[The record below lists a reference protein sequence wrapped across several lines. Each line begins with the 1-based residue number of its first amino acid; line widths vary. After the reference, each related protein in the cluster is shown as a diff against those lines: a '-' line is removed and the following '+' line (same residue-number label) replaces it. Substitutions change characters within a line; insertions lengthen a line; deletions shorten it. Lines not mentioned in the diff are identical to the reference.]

1 MSTEW
6 GPPLHPWMVQAVK
19 TLGFD
24 GMTPVQASTIPLL
37 SGNKDVVVEAVTGS
51 GKTLAFILP
60 ALVRLGRIEEKLKM
74 GQTNII
80 IVSPTRELA
89 RQTFKVL
96 NTVISLAPEPELY
109 RTQLI
114 TGGTDSPSIADI
126 KQFLALRPSILVAT
140 PGRLLDLLRHPH
152 VRTSAIDLLVL
163 DEADHLLDV
172 GIERT
177 ISAILGLLP
186 KQKRVGLFSATLGSE
201 IIQEIVRSGMRNPVK
216 VSVKSAHATPD
227 KLQTKYICTS
237 PLEKIPMALAL
248 LETTVFRKALVYV
261 PTCQSCVWWWEVF
274 RLFLPD
280 NIWSLHGKLQHKPR
294 VRTLERFTESTER
307 SILLATD
314 VAARGLDIPDVDFVL
329 QLDAPADPNIFVHR
343 AGRTAR
349 AGRDGLSVIM
359 LNDDLEGGYVDFM
372 SVRQVPLVEFPNP
385 PSPLPTE
392 SYLGK
397 VQSYM
402 KEDRT
407 HHDSAVRGFVSYVRF
422 YMKHS
427 ATSIFRLESLD
438 LVQIARS
445 FGLLK
450 LPRMPE
456 LRDPPNGGWLV
467 EPFDF
472 NAYVYRDKSREEAR
486 QRKLKEQQEFTP
498 DVNARERKNRNAVA
512 WSGKTERKGTAVTRR
527 EKRQRRAITR
537 KAEDPQNDSDSDT
550 QQDWKEIVQAK
561 KQRRREA
568 QVPKFD
574 L

>member
-6 GPPLHPWMVQAVK
+6 GPPLHPWMIEAVK
-19 TLGFD
+19 SLGFNE
-24 GMTPVQASTIPLL
+24 MTPVQASTIPLL

-60 ALVRLGRIEEKLKM
+60 ALIRLGRIEDKLKM
-74 GQTNII
+74 GQTNVVII
-80 IVSPTRELA
+80 SPTRELA
-89 RQTFKVL
+89 RQTYKVL
-96 NTVISLAPEPELY
+96 TTVIDLAPDPKLY
-109 RTQLI
+109 RTQLV
-114 TGGTDSPSIADI
+114 TGGSDSSNIADI
-126 KQFLALRPSILVAT
+126 KQFLAFRPSIVVAT
-140 PGRLLDLLRHPH
+140 PGRLLDLLRHQH

-177 ISAILGLLP
+177 VSAILGLLP

-227 KLQTKYICTS
+227 KLLTKYICTN
-237 PLEKIPMALAL
+237 PLEKIPTALAL

-261 PTCQSCVWWWEVF
+261 PTCQCCVWWWEVF
-274 RLFLPD
+274 SQFLPD
-280 NIWSLHGKLQHKPR
+280 NVWSLHGKLQHKPR

-349 AGRDGLSVIM
+349 AGRDGLSVIL
-359 LNDDLEGGYVDFM
+359 LNDDLEKGYVDFM
-372 SVRQVPLVEFPNP
+372 RVRQVDLAPYSVP
-385 PSPLPTE
+385 PAHMPVNK
-392 SYLGK
+392 YLEK
-397 VQSYM
+397 VQSYVR
-402 KEDRT
+402 EDRAR
-407 HHDSAVRGFVSYVRF
+407 HDSAVKALVSFARF
-422 YMKHS
+422 YMKHT

-438 LVQIARS
+438 LIQIAKS

-456 LRDPPNGGWLV
+456 LRDPPNQGWLT

-472 NAYVYRDKSREEAR
+472 NAYAYLDKSREDAR
-486 QRKLKEQQEFTP
+486 QRKIQEIQNFVP
-498 DVNARERKNRNAVA
+498 DESSREKKKRNAVA
-512 WSGKTERKGTAVTRR
+512 WSGNAERKNTSATRR
-527 EKRQRRAITR
+527 EKRQRRAISR
-537 KAEDPQNDSDSDT
+537 KAENPEPDSDSDT
-550 QQDWKEIVQAK
+550 QQDWKELIQTK
-561 KQRRREA
+561 KRHRQEA
-568 QVPKFD
+568 DAPKFD